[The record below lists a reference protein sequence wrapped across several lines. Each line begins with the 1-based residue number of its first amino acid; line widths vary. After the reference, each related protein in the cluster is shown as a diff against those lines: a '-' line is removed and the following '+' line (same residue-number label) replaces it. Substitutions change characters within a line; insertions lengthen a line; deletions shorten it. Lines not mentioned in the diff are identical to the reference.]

1 MVRVNDLGGRPEK
14 GAIDRREHEPA
25 WWEKRTDA
33 MVMLLAAPGR
43 RLITIDEHRRAI
55 ECLDPGEYA
64 SRRYYERWLLALE
77 RLLVEKGVLTP
88 EEIDRRAADLE
99 REAATP

>member
-1 MVRVNDLGGRPEK
+1 MTRVNDIGGRPDD
-14 GAIDRREHEPA
+14 GPIDRREHEPA

-55 ECLDPGEYA
+55 ECLDAGQYA
-64 SRRYYERWLLALE
+64 GRGYYERWLLALE
-77 RLLVEKGVLTP
+77 RLLVEKDLLTP
-88 EEIDRRAADLE
+88 DEIDRKAADLE
-99 REAATP
+99 REGAAP